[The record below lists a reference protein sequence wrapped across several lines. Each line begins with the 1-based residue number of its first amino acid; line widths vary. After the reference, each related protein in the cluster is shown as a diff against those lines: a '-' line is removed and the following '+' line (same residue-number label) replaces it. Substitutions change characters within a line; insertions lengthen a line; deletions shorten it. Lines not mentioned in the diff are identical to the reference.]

1 MIIHSSTSSSK
12 KKEGGIF
19 GFSGGGDSYSGAGL
33 MF

>member
-19 GFSGGGDSYSGAGL
+19 GFPAGDSYSGAGL